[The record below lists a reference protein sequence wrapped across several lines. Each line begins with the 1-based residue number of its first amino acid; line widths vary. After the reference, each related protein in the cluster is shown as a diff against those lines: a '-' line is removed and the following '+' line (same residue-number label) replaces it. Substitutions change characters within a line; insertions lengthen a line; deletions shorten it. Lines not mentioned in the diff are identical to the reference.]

1 MRTGYCGRINN
12 LHSMTLRLT
21 REPGRFLPA
30 ESCAQ
35 VVHSPQVSSCTAEHH
50 ELLGFPGFK
59 SDKACIVAVKIHV
72 LDILTLLIWLI

>member
-1 MRTGYCGRINN
+1 
-12 LHSMTLRLT
+12 MTLRLT
-21 REPGRFLPA
+21 RELRRFLPA

-35 VVHSPQVSSCTAEHH
+35 VVHSQQVSSCTAEHH

-59 SDKACIVAVKIHV
+59 SDKACIVAVEINV

>member
-1 MRTGYCGRINN
+1 MGELIN

-21 REPGRFLPA
+21 REPERFLPA

-59 SDKACIVAVKIHV
+59 SDKACIVAVKIPV

>member
-1 MRTGYCGRINN
+1 MGELIN

-21 REPGRFLPA
+21 QEPGRFLPA

-35 VVHSPQVSSCTAEHH
+35 VVHSPQVSSCTEHH

-72 LDILTLLIWLI
+72 LNILTLLIWLI